1 MSAITIASVA
11 LGFGITAAFF
21 ISYSSFI
28 GTSVNNVNRN
38 TWDAAVDFVAPLW
51 DEDVARIVKSG
62 GIASF
67 TPYTKGVA
75 QLVLGGTRTNLYVG
89 GFDPGNSWQYMHLV
103 SGQGLSNSDPSG
115 VVLEESTVRQLG
127 LSVGSKIVVEEQG
140 RQRLATVRGVF
151 SGAMPGEAR
160 FTIAFYRDLADLG
173 QRSTGILVRS
183 SGDLSALSLNLQ
195 RNQDVQQVLT
205 KAQVSSEIL
214 AASDQ
219 VTEIIRLGALI
230 SISIA
235 ALFVFACVGYS
246 VLQRSGEYQ
255 TLRVLGYRDSLI
267 TLLIVVEIGF
277 LGAAS
282 LLVATP
288 VGALVAEYLNRKL
301 SQAWF
306 QVDTI
311 ISLADYLKTF
321 IPGFLLLPLVALPV
335 SRLVLR
341 VPVNNG
347 VRSGEIS

>member
-1 MSAITIASVA
+1 
-11 LGFGITAAFF
+11 
-21 ISYSSFI
+21 
-28 GTSVNNVNRN
+28 
-38 TWDAAVDFVAPLW
+38 
-51 DEDVARIVKSG
+51 
-62 GIASF
+62 
-67 TPYTKGVA
+67 
-75 QLVLGGTRTNLYVG
+75 
-89 GFDPGNSWQYMHLV
+89 MHLV